1 MQAKKCS
8 KLILIYG
15 KLSLN
20 HNGFATIWHFAQSR
34 TCLWVSADP
43 RMVRNSVRY
52 LDLTVPVDL
61 MANRQIE
68 DILKQRRCGPFWC
81 SAGRPKIGV
90 TEEAHLHCR
99 QCGCGSP
106 NSKPRQTKRNDAV
119 IALFHHRMSFRVKS
133 APPKAGV
140 TAVAL
145 MHTLSPLKRHISR
158 MGE

>member
-1 MQAKKCS
+1 MAFCPKS
-8 KLILIYG
+8 HVPVG
-15 KLSLN
+15 VRRSS
-20 HNGFATIWHFAQSR
+20 NGEEFG
-34 TCLWVSADP
+34 
-43 RMVRNSVRY
+43 
-52 LDLTVPVDL
+52 TVPGP
-61 MANRQIE
+61 NRSSRSDGQPADRGHLE
-68 DILKQRRCGPFWC
+68 ATTVRAFLVSSGCPK
-81 SAGRPKIGV
+81 AGI